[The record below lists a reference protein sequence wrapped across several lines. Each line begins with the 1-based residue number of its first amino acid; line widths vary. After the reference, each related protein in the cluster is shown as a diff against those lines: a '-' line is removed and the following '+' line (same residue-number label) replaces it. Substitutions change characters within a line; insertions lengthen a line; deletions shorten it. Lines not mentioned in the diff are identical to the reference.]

1 MKYLLLLCVLPF
13 LSLAQ
18 VQIGTNINGESAGD
32 QSGFSVSLSSDGGI
46 VAIGSHRNSGA
57 GFLAGY
63 VRVYRNDFGTWTQ
76 IGNDITGEAAQEQ
89 SGWNVSLSEN
99 GSVVAIGAIGSNENG
114 ISSGHVKVYR
124 NVADTWSQVGGTIRG
139 ESPFDRSGFSVSLS
153 ADGGIVAI
161 GSPNHNG
168 VGTNSGHVRI
178 YQDIANTWTQ
188 VGNTIEGYAAQD
200 LSGGSVTLSFDGSL
214 VSIGATGNEADTGHV
229 RVYKNIDGTWTKEGA
244 DIDGDAVDDLS
255 GISESLSAIGNVVA
269 IGAPNNNENGINT
282 GHVKVF
288 RNISGTW
295 TQIGEDIE
303 GENSEDLSGGSLSL
317 SSDGSMVAVGATGND
332 DNGNNAGQV
341 RLYQNIQGNWTQVGV
356 DINGVSTQDYSGLG
370 ISLSSDGNVVA
381 IGARGNNSSTGHVK
395 IYDISAVLSNE
406 SFIGTKLVVY
416 PNPSESFVNVQLN
429 EGLRL
434 KKVNVYSV
442 SGQLIKTENKHDISV
457 SELAKGSYFLEIIT
471 DQGKATKKIL
481 VK

>member
-57 GFLAGY
+57 GLLAGY
-63 VRVYRNDFGTWTQ
+63 VRVYKNDFGTWTQ

-244 DIDGDAVDDLS
+244 DIDGDAVNDLS

-406 SFIGTKLVVY
+406 SFVGTKLVVY

>member
-57 GFLAGY
+57 GLLAGY
-63 VRVYRNDFGTWTQ
+63 VRVYKNDFGTWTQ

-124 NVADTWSQVGGTIRG
+124 NIADTWSQVGGSIEG
-139 ESPFDRSGFSVSLS
+139 DKPFDRSGFSVSLS
-153 ADGGIVAI
+153 ADGGMVAI

-168 VGTNSGHVRI
+168 VGSNSGHVRI
-178 YQDIANTWTQ
+178 FKDIANTWTQ
-188 VGNTIEGYAAQD
+188 VGNTIEGSSAQD
-200 LSGGSVTLSFDGSL
+200 LSGGSVSLSSDGSL
-214 VSIGATGNEADTGHV
+214 VAIGSLGNATGTGHV
-229 RVYKNIDGTWTKEGA
+229 KIYKKIGETWIQEGA
-244 DIDGDAVDDLS
+244 DINGDANEDHS
-255 GISESLSAIGNVVA
+255 GASESLSATGNVIA
-269 IGAPNNNENGINT
+269 IGAPNNDDNGDGA

-288 RNISGTW
+288 RNLSGSW
-295 TQIGEDIE
+295 TQIGENIE
-303 GENSEDLSGGSLSL
+303 GENSNDLSGGGISL
-317 SSDGSMVAVGATGND
+317 SSDGDLVAIGATGND
-332 DNGNNAGQV
+332 DNAINAGQV
-341 RLYQNIQGNWTQVGV
+341 KLYQNVAGNWIQVGV
-356 DINGVSTQDYSGLG
+356 DINGVSTQDYSGIG
-370 ISLSSDGNVVA
+370 ISLSADGNVLAV
-381 IGARGNNSSTGHVK
+381 GARGNNSNTGHVK

-406 SFIGTKLVVY
+406 NFVSAHSIIY

-434 KKVNVYSV
+434 EKINVYSAL
-442 SGQLIKTENKHDISV
+442 GQLIKTEIKHEISV
-457 SELAKGSYFLEIIT
+457 SELAKGNYFLEIIT
-471 DQGKATKKIL
+471 DQGKATKIIM